1 MSLPQGVCGM
11 GGAWLKAAQCPVCDC
26 SPSILSAAPV
36 HCALCKSCLEVEIV
50 PPGLPKVLSL
60 LLPLSFPSFPLS
72 QFHAAWWLARGNSR
86 ISSTNNP
93 FWEVWLCPGTLEQEG
108 IHSAAPGGLMQVQ
121 PTCFT
126 LPAFDFPSVFCFG
139 SVKGREERWVLV

>member
-1 MSLPQGVCGM
+1 M
-11 GGAWLKAAQCPVCDC
+11 
-26 SPSILSAAPV
+26 
-36 HCALCKSCLEVEIV
+36 
-50 PPGLPKVLSL
+50 LSL
-60 LLPLSFPSFPLS
+60 LLPLFFPSFSVSHL
-72 QFHAAWWLARGNSR
+72 HAAWGSSR
-86 ISSTNNP
+86 ISLTNNP
-93 FWEVWLCPGTLEQEG
+93 FGEDWLCPGTPEHEG